1 MFQEA
6 MLFTDH
12 AFVPKFE
19 RVQSGDNGQHCFNNM
34 GLVRTLVVSFVG
46 LEDQLR
52 RVCWQVF
59 APLHMNAGQGFNRRA
74 DRKPLDVATT

>member
-19 RVQSGDNGQHCFNNM
+19 RVQSGDNGQHRFDNV

-46 LEDQLR
+46 LEDRLR
-52 RVCWQVF
+52 SVRWQVF
-59 APLHMNAGQGFNRRA
+59 APLHMNAG
-74 DRKPLDVATT
+74 